1 MNYNLSNLP
10 IGIFNR
16 FECQYLAELVSQV
29 PDHGVIVEVGSL
41 LGRTSVI
48 IGRHAKE
55 NVKIFCIDKF
65 PENFQLNFDMS
76 KRFDGDQYPK
86 FKQVY
91 NTYEIFKNNTVQFKN
106 ITPIIGDSPYS
117 IEYTPEPIDM
127 FFLDVQ
133 ENVKMLENMYGQK
146 AIIFPA
152 STLWMIRK
160 PQ

>member
-55 NVKIFCIDKF
+55 NVK
-65 PENFQLNFDMS
+65 
-76 KRFDGDQYPK
+76 
-86 FKQVY
+86 
-91 NTYEIFKNNTVQFKN
+91 
-106 ITPIIGDSPYS
+106 
-117 IEYTPEPIDM
+117 
-127 FFLDVQ
+127 
-133 ENVKMLENMYGQK
+133 MLENMYGQK
-146 AIIFPA
+146 ATIFPA